1 MTDNLAER
9 DSSTAERHLLRGW
22 RSVIFAPVGSGQRRR
37 RGSDGVRLAA
47 AVLALACC
55 LLVIR
60 FDSRVDRAITQ
71 VIHPPPWS
79 ITWLVTVVYQAGAFG
94 VVIILVA
101 LALLARRW
109 EVARDLALSAAVA
122 AAACGILI
130 AFFGSRGGRGPGS

>member
-1 MTDNLAER
+1 MTENLAARE
-9 DSSTAERHLLRGW
+9 SSTAEQHLLRDW

-60 FDSRVDRAITQ
+60 YDSRIDRAITQ

-79 ITWLVTVVYQAGAFG
+79 ITWLVTVVYQAG
-94 VVIILVA
+94 
-101 LALLARRW
+101 R
-109 EVARDLALSAAVA
+109 SA
-122 AAACGILI
+122 
-130 AFFGSRGGRGPGS
+130 S

>member
-1 MTDNLAER
+1 MTGNLAETE
-9 DSSTAERHLLRGW
+9 SPALEQNLLRGW

-60 FDSRVDRAITQ
+60 YDSRVDRAITQ

-79 ITWLVTVVYQAGAFG
+79 IDWLVTVVYQAGSFG
-94 VVIILVA
+94 VVLV
-101 LALLARRW
+101 LVDRPK
-109 EVARDLALSAAVA
+109 VS
-122 AAACGILI
+122 
-130 AFFGSRGGRGPGS
+130 